1 VEYNARLTV
10 QILDGDIFTFLCK
23 NGDKITKSGGAV
35 GYMENY

>member
-10 QILDGDIFTFLCK
+10 QSFDGGIFAFLCK

-35 GYMENY
+35 GYMENH